1 MMKGKYQN
9 SRGVFRSCYH
19 PPSASASFGIGTY
32 HAAALAIPQSRKH
45 AEHAHCVEPISL
57 GSSGAAVNEDAGW
70 FEHVGIRN
78 VSTILRQSTVE
89 FKLGFSAFSATAVR
103 LVRRPA
109 VELGGRVWPDGMPCQ
124 GWPSAPTF
132 GG

>member
-1 MMKGKYQN
+1 MT
-9 SRGVFRSCYH
+9 
-19 PPSASASFGIGTY
+19 A
-32 HAAALAIPQSRKH
+32 
-45 AEHAHCVEPISL
+45 
-57 GSSGAAVNEDAGW
+57 
-70 FEHVGIRN
+70 RN

-109 VELGGRVWPDGMPCQ
+109 VELGGRVWPDGMPYQ
-124 GWPSAPTF
+124 GCPSAPTF

>member
-1 MMKGKYQN
+1 MDELMADELAEN
-9 SRGVFRSCYH
+9 LDDIERIDRLTTIAESRRND
-19 PPSASASFGIGTY
+19 
-32 HAAALAIPQSRKH
+32 
-45 AEHAHCVEPISL
+45 SL
-57 GSSGAAVNEDAGW
+57 REIERRRAV
-70 FEHVGIRN
+70 RN

-89 FKLGFSAFSATAVR
+89 FRLGFSAFSATAVR

-109 VELGGRVWPDGMPCQ
+109 VELGGRVWPDGIPYQ

>member
-1 MMKGKYQN
+1 VGKGCEDRFEIAIG
-9 SRGVFRSCYH
+9 S
-19 PPSASASFGIGTY
+19 GI
-32 HAAALAIPQSRKH
+32 HN
-45 AEHAHCVEPISL
+45 
-57 GSSGAAVNEDAGW
+57 NELQAQRA
-70 FEHVGIRN
+70 RN

-89 FKLGFSAFSATAVR
+89 FRLGFSAFSATAVR

-109 VELGGRVWPDGMPCQ
+109 VELGGRVWPDGVPYQ